1 MEVVTMKKSIISLF
15 LITVFLSIFTL
26 YTFAEGTATT
36 YRDDYLQISFTI
48 PEGWSRLEEVETGQ
62 IKYAFLKDASENGT
76 CFVYSYLDLYSNI
89 NDEEKIEVNRKEI
102 NNSTVS
108 VEEFRDL
115 MKSELSE
122 DKGIT
127 NLSVN
132 PVTVDGKSFFKL
144 VFNQSYDNNETE
156 NVVVYCHIYDGYA
169 TYYRY
174 ETFDSSLDEA
184 LDEAEAESIV
194 RTVVFENEK
203 GSNKTKT
210 KSQKTF
216 EAAGKSVLKR
226 SIEGGIIGLIV
237 TTAGVFKGVSIK
249 KNKKKNSQVTEYQNS
264 NDSAFPTTV
273 PTEMNSQNSESV
285 PTNDS
290 NNDN

>member
-1 MEVVTMKKSIISLF
+1 MKKSIISLF

-184 LDEAEAESIV
+184 EAESIV

-226 SIEGGIIGLIV
+226 SIEGGIIGLLV
-237 TTAGVFKGVSIK
+237 TTAGVFKGVSVK
-249 KNKKKNSQVTEYQNS
+249 KNKKENSQVTEYQNS
-264 NDSAFPTTV
+264 NDSAFPTNV

-285 PTNDS
+285 PTNGS

>member
-1 MEVVTMKKSIISLF
+1 MKKSIISLF

-89 NDEEKIEVNRKEI
+89 NDEEKTEVNRKEI

-122 DKGIT
+122 EKGIT

-174 ETFDSSLDEA
+174 ETFDSS